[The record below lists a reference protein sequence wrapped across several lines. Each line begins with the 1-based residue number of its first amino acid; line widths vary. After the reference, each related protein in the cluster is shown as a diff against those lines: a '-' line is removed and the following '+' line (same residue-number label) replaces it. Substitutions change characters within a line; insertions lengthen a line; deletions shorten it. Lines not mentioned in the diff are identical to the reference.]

1 MKVYELMNL
10 LATLPAGAK
19 VILSGALNKKKAEEF
34 DKGLLSVDATFNG
47 SLIDSN
53 EESVILGIDC

>member
-19 VILSGALNKKKAEEF
+19 VILSGALNKKTAEEIEK
-34 DKGLLSVDATFNG
+34 DLLSVDASLNG
-47 SLIDSN
+47 CLIDST
-53 EESVILGIDC
+53 EETVILGIDC

>member
-1 MKVYELMNL
+1 MNL

-19 VILSGALNKKKAEEF
+19 VILSGALNKKTAEEY
-34 DKGLLSVDATFNG
+34 DKNMFSVDATFNG

-53 EESVILGIDC
+53 EETVILGIDC

>member
-19 VILSGALNKKKAEEF
+19 VILSGALNKKTAEEY
-34 DKGLLSVDATFNG
+34 DKNMFSVDATFNA

-53 EESVILGIDC
+53 EETVILGIDC